1 MLFEKYFAEH
11 RLKSEKRRF
20 EKELLGQLSLV
31 EKKLENVNAVYNMT
45 DDEDLIEALIYEEQ
59 GLKMRH
65 KYLTGIAKKN
75 DIKCGTVI
83 R

>member
-1 MLFEKYFAEH
+1 MLFGKYLVEQRKKA
-11 RLKSEKRRF
+11 EKRRF
-20 EKELLGQLSLV
+20 EKELLSQLSLV
-31 EKKLENVNAVYNMT
+31 EKKLENVNVVYNMT
-45 DDEDLIEALIYEEQ
+45 DDEDLIEALIYEEY

-65 KYLTGIAKKN
+65 KYLTGIARKN